1 MFIWLMGFFFVTQIS
16 FSQKEFSNWYFGT
29 NAGLSFGEQST
40 NFLINGET
48 FFATSPASISDAAG
62 NLLFY
67 FGSGTVFNRNHEA
80 MLNGQDIVLGF
91 NSFGSVIIPKPE
103 TTNIYYLFT
112 SKFNITDPDEIEVY
126 YSEID
131 ITRDNGLGEVITKN
145 QLLTNN
151 VLAPKLTAVQHAND
165 IDFWLVSHGLN
176 DNKFYSYLIN
186 EDGISANPIIS
197 EIGSLHPWS
206 GGNIGGALG
215 NIKISHDAKRIAV
228 AFQDFSNEND
238 ADGIISKVELMDFN
252 DNTGEVEGNVLSV
265 GENTFFNIP
274 SFETGTGAVEY
285 VEFSPNDR
293 YIYVSAANVFGDGN
307 GNPFPSSLHQ
317 FDTNASTN
325 EEFFSS
331 QVKIYSGGDRIWA
344 IQWGIDNKLYVASN
358 NVEDVRDEN
367 NTLLSLGIIDNPNN
381 FGLGSNYD
389 HLSVSLSDEVLEE
402 RVTNIGL
409 PQDIRQFFFLR
420 INEDPLCGGQAR
432 RFTLETSNDILSVF
446 WDFGD
451 GSTSTEINPEH
462 SFSPG
467 DYTVTVTAT
476 YEDSIIS
483 RIIFVSIPNTLDI
496 PNMLNFCD
504 DISNDNSVTI
514 SVDELQDMT
523 LRSDDCGTITFHLTE
538 EDAQNNSNAFQNEF
552 TTTTNPQVIYL
563 RLQQLLNP
571 DNVTITPITISIDD
585 FPTLDNQEY
594 IFCQEE
600 DETISFNNSVFN
612 NLFSGNALCAL
623 ITYHLTEADANSS
636 TNQLSNEFIF
646 PIGETIVY
654 VRVEDVDVG
663 SFYVAT
669 LPVIVKP
676 KPKLQLEDWYYI
688 CPNQNLIIEIE
699 NEYDGYIWSTGDTSS
714 DVLIEEPGTYTV
726 EVFNTTSTNMCN
738 DVHTFNVG
746 ISGLPETLDVV
757 VNDLSTNNSVE
768 VNENGS
774 GDYEYSIDGIV
785 YQDNPIFENL
795 KESEYTLYIRDKN
808 GCGVITESVFLLIQ
822 PKFFTPNQDGTNDF
836 WQIKSSFREPDLYV
850 EIFNRYGKL
859 LKVFNGN
866 SIGWDGTF
874 NGLDLPTNDYWF
886 KINRPSNGRVYSGHF
901 TLKR

>member
-1 MFIWLMGFFFVTQIS
+1 MFIWLTGFFFVTQIS

-29 NAGLSFGEQST
+29 NAGLSFDEQST

-80 MLNGQDIVLGF
+80 MQNGQDITLGF

-103 TTNIYYLFT
+103 STNIYYLFT
-112 SKFNITDPDEIEVY
+112 SKFNITEPDEIEVY

-131 ITRDNGLGEVITKN
+131 ITRNNGLGEVIVKN
-145 QLLTNN
+145 QLLSDN

-176 DNKFYSYLIN
+176 DNKFYSYLVDEN
-186 EDGISANPIIS
+186 GISANPIIS
-197 EIGSLHPWS
+197 EIGSVHPLS
-206 GGNIGGALG
+206 GSNIGGAHG

-228 AFQDFSNEND
+228 VFQDFSSNG
-238 ADGIISKVELMDFN
+238 ASGITSKVEVMNYN
-252 DNTGEVEGNVLSV
+252 DNTGKVEGNVLSV

-274 SFETGTGAVEY
+274 SFNTGSGAAQY
-285 VEFSPNDR
+285 VEFSPNNR

-307 GNPFPSSLHQ
+307 GNSFPSSLHQ
-317 FDTNASTN
+317 FDVNVDTN

-331 QVKIYSGGDRIWA
+331 QAKIYSGVDRIWA
-344 IQWGIDNKLYVASN
+344 IQWGLDEKLYVASN
-358 NVEDVRDEN
+358 NIEEITDEN
-367 NTLLSLGIIDNPNN
+367 NTLLSLGIIDTPNS
-381 FGLGSNYD
+381 FGFGSNYD

-402 RVTNIGL
+402 RVANIGL

-476 YEDSIIS
+476 YENSVMS
-483 RIIFVSIPNTLDI
+483 RIIFVNIPDTLDI

-504 DISNDNSVTI
+504 DISNDNSVSI

-538 EDAQNNSNAFQNEF
+538 EDAQNNNNAFQNEF

-571 DNVTITPITISIDD
+571 NNVTITPITISIDD

-600 DETISFNNSVFN
+600 NEVINFNNTVFD
-612 NLFSGNALCAL
+612 NLFFGNNLCAL
-623 ITYHLTEADANSS
+623 ITYHLTEADANSNS
-636 TNQLSNEFIF
+636 NQLSNEFIF
-646 PIGETIVY
+646 PIGETVIY
-654 VRVEDVDVG
+654 IRVEDIETG
-663 SFYVAT
+663 LFYIANI
-669 LPVIVKP
+669 PVIVKS

-688 CPNQNLIIEIE
+688 CPNQSLFIDIEGD
-699 NEYDGYIWSTGDTSS
+699 YDTYTWSTGANTSH
-714 DVLIEEPGTYTV
+714 IEIDEPGSYTI
-726 EVFNTTSTNMCN
+726 EVLNQTSEGDCT
-738 DVHTFNVG
+738 DSHTFNVS
-746 ISGLPETLDVV
+746 ISDLPSEIEILI
-757 VNDLSTNNSVE
+757 NDLSTNNAIE
-768 VNENGS
+768 IFADGL
-774 GDYEYSIDGIV
+774 GDYEYSLDGII
-785 YQDNPIFENL
+785 YQDNPIFDDL
-795 KESEYTLYIRDKN
+795 QESEYTLYIRDKN
-808 GCGVITESVFLLIQ
+808 GCGIITESVFLLIQ

-836 WQIKSSFREPDLYV
+836 WQIKSSFREPDIYV

>member
-1 MFIWLMGFFFVTQIS
+1 MFICLIGFFFITQMS

-29 NAGLSFGEQST
+29 NAGLNFDEQSA

-80 MLNGQDIVLGF
+80 MQNGQDIILGF

-103 TTNIYYLFT
+103 STNIYYLLT
-112 SKFNITDPDEIEVY
+112 SKFDISNPDDIEVY

-131 ITRDNGLGEVITKN
+131 ITQDNGLGEVIVKN
-145 QLLTNN
+145 QLFSDN

-176 DNKFYSYLIN
+176 DNKFYSYLVDEN
-186 EDGISANPIIS
+186 GISTNPIIS
-197 EIGSLHPWS
+197 EIGSVHPLS
-206 GGNIGGALG
+206 GSNFGGALG

-228 AFQDFSNEND
+228 VFQDFSNNNA
-238 ADGIISKVELMDFN
+238 ADGTVSKVEVMNYN
-252 DNTGEVEGNVLSV
+252 DNTGEVEGNVLSI

-274 SFETGTGAVEY
+274 SFNTGSGAAEY
-285 VEFSPNDR
+285 VEFSPNNK

-307 GNPFPSSLHQ
+307 GNAFPSSLHQ
-317 FDTNASTN
+317 FDINVDTN

-331 QVKIYSGGDRIWA
+331 QVKLYSGMDRIWA
-344 IQWGIDNKLYVASN
+344 IQWGLDNKLYVASN
-358 NVEDVRDEN
+358 NIEEITDEN
-367 NTLLSLGIIDNPNN
+367 NTLLSLGIIDNPNS
-381 FGLGSNYD
+381 FGLSSNYD

-432 RFTLETSNDILSVF
+432 RFTLETSNHILSVF

-451 GSTSTEINPEH
+451 GTTSTEINPEH

-483 RIIFVSIPNTLDI
+483 RIIFVNIPDTLDI

-504 DISNDNSVTI
+504 DISNDNSVSI

-571 DNVTITPITISIDD
+571 NNVTITPITISIDD

-600 DETISFNNSVFN
+600 DEAINFNNTIFD
-612 NLFSGNALCAL
+612 NLFSGNNLCAL
-623 ITYHLTEADANSS
+623 ITYHLTEADANSNS
-636 TNQLSNEFIF
+636 NQLSNEFIF
-646 PIGETIVY
+646 PIGETVIY
-654 VRVEDVDVG
+654 IRVEDIEAG
-663 SFYVAT
+663 LFYIT
-669 LPVIVKP
+669 NIPVIVKP

-688 CPNQNLIIEIE
+688 CPNQSLIIDIE
-699 NEYDGYIWSTGDTSS
+699 EEYDTYTWSTEANTSN
-714 DVLIEEPGTYTV
+714 IEIDEPGSYTI
-726 EVFNTTSTNMCN
+726 EVLNQTSEGDCT
-738 DVHTFNVG
+738 DSHTFNVS
-746 ISGLPETLDVV
+746 ISDLPSEIEIL
-757 VNDLSTNNSVE
+757 VNDLSTNNVIE
-768 VNENGS
+768 IFADGL
-774 GDYEYSIDGIV
+774 GDYEYSLDGII
-785 YQDNPIFENL
+785 YQDNPIFDDL
-795 KESEYTLYIRDKN
+795 QESEYTLYIRDKN

-859 LKVFNGN
+859 LKVFNGS